1 MLISR
6 YLYTIISLKPIQI
19 FYQIGNKIVFTRRKL
34 DNYNK
39 YLGKSL
45 QKLFL
50 TCEYNQNASCN
61 KSTIVDSVFTFL
73 NQEYD
78 FKNEINWNYLSNGKL
93 WNYNLQYLDYI
104 NDNRIDISYR
114 RTILRLNSIA
124 LLNGDLKLEPYPVS
138 LRINNI
144 LIFNS
149 FFGIND
155 VNVERA
161 LKLQI
166 DFLER
171 NVEYHILGNHLL
183 ENYISLFLASYLIN
197 DYDLNKNI
205 SDKFLKELEE
215 QILDD
220 GGHFERSPMY
230 HSIILYRLLL
240 CIDVIENN
248 GCFEN
253 IILLNQLK
261 EMCGYMLGW
270 LDAFSYKD
278 GSWPLVNDSAN
289 NICLSKVELEKL
301 ACLLKV
307 QKLQTSLKSSGFR
320 KLKIRQFEVLINL
333 GNINP
338 KYQPGHTHSDMMSF
352 YLWKGNKQFI
362 VDTGVSTYE
371 CNKDRLF
378 ERSTLAHNTITLNG
392 NSQSDV
398 WGSFRIGKKSKL
410 ILNIDKFNM
419 LSAEI
424 NNMFGLSPNTKHQ
437 RNFEIINDKL
447 HISDFVCGEKI
458 DIVNR
463 IHLDY
468 SVKPIIDGNT
478 IYFDDFVIKYCSG
491 LKSLEL
497 DTYEQAIGFNV
508 KKNAYKVVACVD
520 NVSTFI
526 ISENI

>member
-1 MLISR
+1 MKVDVL
-6 YLYTIISLKPIQI
+6 LGLQWGDEGK
-19 FYQIGNKIVFTRRKL
+19 GKIV
-34 DNYNK
+34 D
-39 YLGKSL
+39 
-45 QKLFL
+45 
-50 TCEYNQNASCN
+50 
-61 KSTIVDSVFTFL
+61 VFTPK
-73 NQEYD
+73 YD
-78 FKNEINWNYLSNGKL
+78 IIARFQGGPNAGHTLEFEGIKHVLHTIPSGIFRENVINLVGNGVV
-93 WNYNLQYLDYI
+93 
-104 NDNRIDISYR
+104 IDPI
-114 RTILRLNSIA
+114 
-124 LLNGDLKLEPYPVS
+124 
-138 LRINNI
+138 
-144 LIFNS
+144 IF
-149 FFGIND
+149 
-155 VNVERA
+155 
-161 LKLQI
+161 
-166 DFLER
+166 
-171 NVEYHILGNHLL
+171 
-183 ENYISLFLASYLIN
+183 
-197 DYDLNKNI
+197 
-205 SDKFLKELEE
+205 
-215 QILDD
+215 
-220 GGHFERSPMY
+220 
-230 HSIILYRLLL
+230 
-240 CIDVIENN
+240 
-248 GCFEN
+248 
-253 IILLNQLK
+253 
-261 EMCGYMLGW
+261 
-270 LDAFSYKD
+270 
-278 GSWPLVNDSAN
+278 
-289 NICLSKVELEKL
+289 KVELEKL

-338 KYQPGHTHSDMMSF
+338 KYQPGHTHSDMMSI
-352 YLWKGNKQFI
+352 YLWKGNKQLI

-410 ILNIDKFNM
+410 ILNIDKYNM
-419 LSAEI
+419 LSAEV

-478 IYFDDFVIKYCSG
+478 IYFDDFLIKYCSG

-520 NVSTFI
+520 NVSSFI